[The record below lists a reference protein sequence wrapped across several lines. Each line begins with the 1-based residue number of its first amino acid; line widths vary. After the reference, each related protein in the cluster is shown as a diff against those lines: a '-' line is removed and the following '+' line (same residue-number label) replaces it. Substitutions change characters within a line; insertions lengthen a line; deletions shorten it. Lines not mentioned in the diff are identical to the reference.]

1 MNVENLHAAAHPAA
15 YPAAYPAEYPAERF
29 EFTGAGGEYFRIWI
43 VNLLLTI
50 LTLGIY
56 SAWAKVR
63 RLQYFYRHTR
73 VAGSVFDF
81 HGDPID
87 ILKGRVLA
95 LLLLIAFNLG
105 TSVPGPAALAAII
118 LLGLLLPWLLRNS
131 FRFRLRNSSYRG
143 LRFAFHGRLAE
154 SYGVFL
160 FFGGLGVFTGFLW
173 PLFISRLKRYQ
184 HGQAAFGATR
194 ASFHAGD
201 GAYFGIYV
209 RASLLMLGVITLMI
223 VAGFGLSGLQDL
235 LPALPTDGDEEE
247 TRKTIGMIVGIAVA
261 ALFIGAIILV
271 GPYVAARVRNL
282 TWNNTRLGEHRFES
296 NMRARKLMWIS
307 LSNFVL
313 ILLTLGLFIPW
324 AAVRTAR
331 YRSETLSLLPRV
343 PIEDFIA
350 SAEADVTATGEETA
364 EMFDFD
370 IGL

>member
-1 MNVENLHAAAHPAA
+1 MDVEHTPL
-15 YPAAYPAEYPAERF
+15 AEYPPERF

-43 VNLLLTI
+43 VNLLLSI

-73 VAGSVFDF
+73 VAGAVFDY
-81 HGDPID
+81 HGDPVA

-105 TSVPGPAALAAII
+105 TSVPGVAALAAFI
-118 LLGLLLPWLLRNS
+118 LLGALLPWLLRNS

-143 LRFAFHGRLAE
+143 LRFAFHGRLPDA
-154 SYGVFL
+154 YGVFL
-160 FFGGLGVFTGFLW
+160 FFGGLAIFTGVLW
-173 PLFISRLKRYQ
+173 PLFVSRLKRYQ

-201 GAYFGIYV
+201 GAYFGIYM
-209 RASLLMLGVITLMI
+209 RASLLMLGVISLMI
-223 VAGFGLSGLQDL
+223 VAGFGLSGLEDL
-235 LPALPTDGDEEE
+235 FPRLPTEGGEEE
-247 TRKTIGMIVGIAVA
+247 MKKTLGTIVGIGIA
-261 ALFIGAIILV
+261 ALFVGAIVLV
-271 GPYVAARVRNL
+271 GPYIAARVRNL
-282 TWNNTRLGEHRFES
+282 TWNNTRLGEHRFAS
-296 NMRARKLMWIS
+296 SMQARRLMWIGF
-307 LSNFVL
+307 SNFL
-313 ILLTLGLFIPW
+313 MILLTLGLFTPW

-331 YRSETLSLLPRV
+331 YRAETLNLLPHAS
-343 PIEDFIA
+343 IEATIA
-350 SAEADVTATGEETA
+350 AAEADVTATGEETA